1 MQKRGKAS
9 NNLIVVKNRVPGHSD
24 CDLWVWGIFK
34 ARNCVDSTC
43 SCRKKEK
50 QTDVQQSGVTESFPK
65 AGGYFSLL
73 SVGLEMLSGGK
84 NNVSPT
90 GLKILLA
97 CPRILWLPFAQS
109 LWSGSRGSIS
119 QSLQAEGAMAQ
130 PCSQL
135 GGADPFLMTH
145 RRCPP
150 CVCLH

>member
-1 MQKRGKAS
+1 MWLRIACLGTATVICGFGAFLKRITVWIQLALAGKKRS
-9 NNLIVVKNRVPGHSD
+9 RQTYN
-24 CDLWVWGIFK
+24 K
-34 ARNCVDSTC
+34 ADI
-43 SCRKKEK
+43 
-50 QTDVQQSGVTESFPK
+50 QQSGMTESFPK

-97 CPRILWLPFAQS
+97 CPRVLRLPFAQS

-130 PCSQL
+130 PCSRL
-135 GGADPFLMTH
+135 GGADPLLMTH